1 VFAVLYD
8 EEGREVVQSLLQTA
22 RREGNGAGAAALHL
36 PFIVLMEL
44 EYKLLRHSERVAE
57 HSLALV
63 LNWPVTVQESSPQ
76 WRSEAARIKASARVS
91 VADAW
96 IAGLALLLD
105 AELVHKD
112 PEFDAV
118 PELRALRLGT

>member
-1 VFAVLYD
+1 
-8 EEGREVVQSLLQTA
+8 
-22 RREGNGAGAAALHL
+22 
-36 PFIVLMEL
+36 MEL